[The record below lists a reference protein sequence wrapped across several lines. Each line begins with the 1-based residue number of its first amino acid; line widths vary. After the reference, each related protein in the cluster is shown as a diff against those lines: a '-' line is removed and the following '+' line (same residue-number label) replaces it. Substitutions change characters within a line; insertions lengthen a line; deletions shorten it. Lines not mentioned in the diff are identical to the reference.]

1 MHIISCGKK
10 WLGSEVLE
18 GAEDGQVLGL
28 GEGHSATF
36 LLGRGQDGCL
46 AEEPAGGSSIRT
58 CTGIAHGHGAAR
70 ISSQHTHR
78 LVGVGWARTIRP
90 TAFRGGEAWDIDG
103 GECTT

>member
-10 WLGSEVLE
+10 WLGSEVME

-28 GEGHSATF
+28 EEGHSATC

-58 CTGIAHGHGAAR
+58 CTGIAHISTGIVHSHGVAR
-70 ISSQHTHR
+70 ILSQHTQH
-78 LVGVGWARTIRP
+78 LVGVG
-90 TAFRGGEAWDIDG
+90 
-103 GECTT
+103 